1 MKAVLP
7 EIRHSLTG
15 FQALAQL
22 YAQTKD
28 CLFDEIQI
36 DMSQVSWFDA
46 DMCAAFGAILY
57 SIGDN
62 VNSIS
67 LINIPQNVEEIL
79 SKNGFLV
86 VGNRHLLR

>member
-1 MKAVLP
+1 MKAVLTG
-7 EIRHSLTG
+7 IRHSLTS

-46 DMCAAFGAILY
+46 ED
-57 SIGDN
+57 ST
-62 VNSIS
+62 
-67 LINIPQNVEEIL
+67 
-79 SKNGFLV
+79 
-86 VGNRHLLR
+86 